1 MNNDDPWDPTAW
13 DGDLD
18 ELKRRLSGLSIPHDL
33 KCEIHV
39 ILQQA
44 EPTRLDELL
53 AFLVNTAS
61 QLTYAER
68 QALVRLDLTKENDPE
83 IRQLLQK
90 YQISKVVL
98 QQWKST
104 VQSAH
109 TRVVQRD
116 MISEGA
122 AEEETAS
129 LYEPSSRSSQ
139 DSSQPTVTPRRTKQ
153 PPPKAPTKRAQTLT
167 PMECEAVRQGVKA
180 KRDHT
185 NQQLQEA
192 PKQADQAMVPTL
204 PTKPV
209 REAWP
214 EQWQQM
220 QSIWPSTA
228 SAPFPLE
235 QSTEEEWILTA
246 RAEPT
251 MLLHMIQR
259 FAFPEELMA
268 SLSDKTLMEWTSQ
281 WRRDCVQASLIAYR
295 SRSDDRGT
303 LRWLDDWKARFA
315 RAPPNNLATLVD
327 SSDDWVKLRSRGYGK
342 DEVLK
347 LCDVGNKRRLA
358 QHLLCALI
366 YEKEIRAI
374 TGRENENENG
384 ALTRL
389 KRHLIALQEVDDFRK
404 AYSTETTSVD
414 WSALARYFS
423 TALEKRVD
431 ERDHPY

>member
-1 MNNDDPWDPTAW
+1 
-13 DGDLD
+13 
-18 ELKRRLSGLSIPHDL
+18 
-33 KCEIHV
+33 
-39 ILQQA
+39 
-44 EPTRLDELL
+44 
-53 AFLVNTAS
+53 
-61 QLTYAER
+61 
-68 QALVRLDLTKENDPE
+68 
-83 IRQLLQK
+83 
-90 YQISKVVL
+90 
-98 QQWKST
+98 
-104 VQSAH
+104 
-109 TRVVQRD
+109 

-129 LYEPSSRSSQ
+129 LYEPSSGSSQ

-153 PPPKAPTKRAQTLT
+153 PPPKAPTKRAHTLT
-167 PMECEAVRQGVKA
+167 PMECEAIRQGVKA

-303 LRWLDDWKARFA
+303 LRWLDDWKAR
-315 RAPPNNLATLVD
+315 
-327 SSDDWVKLRSRGYGK
+327 SSGG
-342 DEVLK
+342 
-347 LCDVGNKRRLA
+347 
-358 QHLLCALI
+358 
-366 YEKEIRAI
+366 
-374 TGRENENENG
+374 
-384 ALTRL
+384 
-389 KRHLIALQEVDDFRK
+389 
-404 AYSTETTSVD
+404 
-414 WSALARYFS
+414 
-423 TALEKRVD
+423 
-431 ERDHPY
+431 

>member
-1 MNNDDPWDPTAW
+1 MATAANFLRRRIFVLAFDTDEKKQWHCSEYRPSSMTRGRKFFETGQQVPLQLQECLQRIYQAKLDDPQTGPLVLRFWGRHYSAFVHSAAFQIPVATVNTPYEEKREGPLARDADVDMNSEPREVASSDQAQRNNDDPWDPTAW

-129 LYEPSSRSSQ
+129 LYEPSSGSSQ

-220 QSIWPSTA
+220 QSI
-228 SAPFPLE
+228 
-235 QSTEEEWILTA
+235 
-246 RAEPT
+246 
-251 MLLHMIQR
+251 
-259 FAFPEELMA
+259 
-268 SLSDKTLMEWTSQ
+268 
-281 WRRDCVQASLIAYR
+281 
-295 SRSDDRGT
+295 
-303 LRWLDDWKARFA
+303 
-315 RAPPNNLATLVD
+315 
-327 SSDDWVKLRSRGYGK
+327 
-342 DEVLK
+342 
-347 LCDVGNKRRLA
+347 
-358 QHLLCALI
+358 
-366 YEKEIRAI
+366 
-374 TGRENENENG
+374 
-384 ALTRL
+384 
-389 KRHLIALQEVDDFRK
+389 
-404 AYSTETTSVD
+404 
-414 WSALARYFS
+414 
-423 TALEKRVD
+423 
-431 ERDHPY
+431 